1 MLESISRGKAVSF
14 YQAHV
19 YPHLVKILGDPKTIR
34 QVRQRTVSLAHGT
47 GPRNRSRCR
56 RKLRSLR
63 LNKPRKLYALEPNPG
78 MIRLAARERDRLKL
92 AVEFLECPGECIPL
106 EGSSVDP
113 IVWTFALCTIAN
125 VADTMQEIG
134 RVLKPG
140 GDLISF
146 EIGVSPDA
154 GVRRWQEWWEPAR
167 R

>member
-1 MLESISRGKAVSF
+1 MRTANVAMLESISRGKAVSF

-106 EGSSVDP
+106 EGSQRRSDRLDLRVMYDCECGRHHARN
-113 IVWTFALCTIAN
+113 WTRPKAW
-125 VADTMQEIG
+125 
-134 RVLKPG
+134 
-140 GDLISF
+140 
-146 EIGVSPDA
+146 
-154 GVRRWQEWWEPAR
+154 RRPHFL
-167 R
+167 

>member
-1 MLESISRGKAVSF
+1 VQAQIAITTTQQATEAVCARTESGNDSARGAGTRPLETS
-14 YQAHV
+14 
-19 YPHLVKILGDPKTIR
+19 
-34 QVRQRTVSLAHGT
+34 
-47 GPRNRSRCR
+47 
-56 RKLRSLR
+56 
-63 LNKPRKLYALEPNPG
+63 
-78 MIRLAARERDRLKL
+78 
-92 AVEFLECPGECIPL
+92 VEFLECPGECIPL